1 MAETVEGRR
10 PVEGRARYDACPGHR
25 AGIGM
30 SPQSR
35 AHGSELHGYPIP
47 RRPITSDLRQEPG
60 ALAAHAGIC
69 AGGEEKSSFLPRPL
83 RSRWATSASGRKAV
97 IACCSCSGLLL
108 TRCGREQVQHRFL
121 SEYLYAMQLR
131 DFSRH
136 TPPSTT
142 RSTSNAISSH
152 VEHFGS
158 FVLRRW
164 RDGKT

>member
-10 PVEGRARYDACPGHR
+10 LVEGRARYDACPGHR

-69 AGGEEKSSFLPRPL
+69 AGGGWQRSSLPRP
-83 RSRWATSASGRKAV
+83 TSPNHHSWRTDIASGSWPRPITASFGGKAV
-97 IACCSCSGLLL
+97 IACCSCSGLLVTQCMVRPCVASRNL
-108 TRCGREQVQHRFL
+108 RCR
-121 SEYLYAMQLR
+121 
-131 DFSRH
+131 
-136 TPPSTT
+136 
-142 RSTSNAISSH
+142 
-152 VEHFGS
+152 FGS
-158 FVLRRW
+158 RINVSGLDVELSGSGPSWIAAHRRSF
-164 RDGKT
+164 